1 MAGIAQPPTETELR
15 NRRITAVVLLVA
27 AAVGILALAD
37 LGPFADETEED
48 RVRDVVERFIE
59 ARDEDDFQT
68 ECDLLTV
75 PLKRQVQATS
85 GARPG
90 EKPPG
95 CTQVLSAQAE
105 AQGEDEGPQARE
117 IVDVNVSGNRARVA
131 VEESEGISQSIALE
145 LVDGE
150 WLISTFE
157 R

>member
-1 MAGIAQPPTETELR
+1 MQPPTQAELR
-15 NRRITAVVLLVA
+15 NRRVTAVVLVLA
-27 AAVGILALAD
+27 ATVGILALAD
-37 LGPFADETEED
+37 IGPFEDETEED

-90 EKPPG
+90 EKPPA
-95 CTQVLSAQAE
+95 CAAVLRAQAE
-105 AQGEDEGPQARE
+105 AGGKGGGPQAQE
-117 IVDVNVSGNRARVA
+117 IVDVNVSGNRARAA
-131 VEESEGISQSIALE
+131 VEEEEGVSQSIALE
-145 LVDGE
+145 LVEGE
-150 WLISTFE
+150 WLISTFG

>member
-1 MAGIAQPPTETELR
+1 MQPPTQAEIR
-15 NRRITAVVLLVA
+15 NRRITAVVLLLA
-27 AAVGILALAD
+27 ATVGILALAD
-37 LGPFADETEED
+37 VGPFEDETEED

-95 CTQVLSAQAE
+95 CTAVLRAQAE
-105 AQGEDEGPQARE
+105 AQGQDGKTRAQE
-117 IVDVNVSGNRARVA
+117 IVDVNVSGNRARVS

-145 LVDGE
+145 LVEGK